1 MDMTRTV
8 VKLLRNSLFVGV
20 ALAAAA
26 LASSAQ
32 SQTARGP
39 FAGYAGSWAGSGAI
53 SLTNGSVERLRC
65 TARYAV
71 QDGGA
76 GLVQNLDCASDN
88 YKFQLRTQVQA
99 QGEDI
104 TGHWFEVTRNAQGEI
119 TGRIENGRIEGTV
132 TGPGFSA
139 GFTLRE
145 RGSRQQVAIRAQGGD
160 ISQITAEL
168 ARAR

>member
-8 VKLLRNSLFVGV
+8 VKVLRNSLFAGV
-20 ALAAAA
+20 ALAAGAT
-26 LASSAQ
+26 SVQ
-32 SQTARGP
+32 SQPARGP

-71 QDGGA
+71 EDSGA

-88 YKFQLRTQVQA
+88 YKFELRTQVQA

-104 TGHWFEVTRNAQGEI
+104 TGHWFEVTRSAQGEI
-119 TGRIENGRIEGTV
+119 TGRIGGGRIEGTV

-139 GFTLRE
+139 GFTIRE
-145 RGSRQQVAIRAQGGD
+145 RGSRQQVTIRAQGGD

-168 ARAR
+168 ARSR